1 MQQGDYQVLES
12 FLQED
17 SISDMARLRLAVR
30 HLWEE
35 QKISELVTEFAYDFY
50 CRTCG
55 SRDRHD
61 LAHCQKC
68 REHDRTRMK
77 NRAREMLGL

>member
-35 QKISELVTEFAYDFY
+35 QKISELVTEFAHDFY
-50 CRTCG
+50 CQDK
-55 SRDRHD
+55 S
-61 LAHCQKC
+61 
-68 REHDRTRMK
+68 
-77 NRAREMLGL
+77 